1 MFDKLYDKESR
12 KELREN
18 PKKILKD
25 DEINIASNSEI
36 IIKTQSKNTTYFI
49 ILSENEI
56 FAMCPEKFS
65 DKYKQNRLKKDLSD
79 INAAGQWE
87 ATGCIGGAIT
97 GGRLGSVFG
106 PWAGVAGGAIGCGIG
121 WYAGSV

>member
-79 INAAGQWE
+79 INAAGVGD
-87 ATGCIGGAIT
+87 AVFCLA
-97 GGRLGSVFG
+97 GGRFGATLGAGFG
-106 PWAGVAGGAIGCGIG
+106 PIGVVAGGIIGCGVG
-121 WYAGSV
+121 VGLYNW